1 MCNITL
7 FPSHQL
13 TTKELGQK
21 TQMFCFMLIRVIIL
35 AVAATGPRASC
46 CEHLI
51 TSHTLPT
58 SNNRKNFKE
67 NIVFVVDQLCN
78 QLLVV

>member
-1 MCNITL
+1 MCNITIVSL
-7 FPSHQL
+7 TPTVDHQGAGSN
-13 TTKELGQK
+13 TK
-21 TQMFCFMLIRVIIL
+21 MFCFMLIRVIIL

-58 SNNRKNFKE
+58 SNNRKNSKE
-67 NIVFVVDQLCN
+67 KIVFVVDQL
-78 QLLVV
+78 